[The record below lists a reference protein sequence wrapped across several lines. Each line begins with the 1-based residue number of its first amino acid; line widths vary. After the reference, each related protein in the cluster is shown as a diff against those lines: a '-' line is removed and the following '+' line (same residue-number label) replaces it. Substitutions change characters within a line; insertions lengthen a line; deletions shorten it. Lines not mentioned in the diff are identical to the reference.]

1 MKGEYCMVFN
11 PTVNEANFV
20 LLYWETASS
29 WSIRDF
35 SGPGSA
41 RPAYASAYSG
51 QSLQKCYRPLTT
63 CEIPKYL
70 DREDIRKVA
79 DVDHWRRLP
88 KRLNSRYLGH
98 P

>member
-11 PTVNEANFV
+11 PAINEATFV

-29 WSIRDF
+29 WSIRGF
-35 SGPGSA
+35 SGTGSA
-41 RPAYASAYSG
+41 RPQFASAYPG
-51 QSLQKCYRPLTT
+51 QSPQGVLAGSPF
-63 CEIPKYL
+63 EKYL

-79 DVDHWRRLP
+79 DVDHRRRLTR
-88 KRLNSRYLGH
+88 RLNSRYLGR